1 MITQEMH
8 FGKRIPDLF
17 NIGKIP
23 VVLLP
28 KNYYV
33 TVKIV
38 EEVFPQEEFNI
49 QTSKTPGKFQF
60 SRTK

>member
-17 NIGKIP
+17 IIGKIP

-28 KNYYV
+28 KNYFV
-33 TVKIV
+33 QLK
-38 EEVFPQEEFNI
+38 
-49 QTSKTPGKFQF
+49 S
-60 SRTK
+60 